1 MDYLIQ
7 FQMSI
12 FALSGLVLLFYTIY
26 RRAQSFNYAKRLL
39 LYIIVAN
46 IIGLISEAMSWI
58 FDGELYYGVYFLEYA
73 SNFLLY
79 LMTPILAGLIAA
91 YIDFKIFY
99 SKKRLMKLLYYQHT
113 SVIVFILLCI
123 NIFYPFIFDVNPVT
137 NAFVS
142 KPLGWMSYAIV
153 LCFYLYMIFVLLK
166 YAQKTNRTTKKVFII
181 SFLLPLV
188 GMLIQMIESRLF
200 VSWTAVTLRIYI
212 IYTYIESSTGD
223 YDYLTKLYTR
233 YSYRVFIRQYIE
245 EQISFGILFIDLNG
259 FKKIN
264 DKYGHQ
270 IGDEVLIEF
279 GIILQKVF
287 HNEKM
292 IARLGGDEFIVVIEQ
307 NHNQLDDCLKHIHD
321 HINHSPLKVIHGLSF
336 AYGYQLHEHQMNS
349 DELFDEADKKMYEH
363 KNK

>member
-1 MDYLIQ
+1 MDYLLQ

-39 LYIIVAN
+39 LYIIIAN
-46 IIGLISEAMSWI
+46 AIALISEVMSWI
-58 FDGELYYGVYFLEYA
+58 FDGELFYGAYFLEYT
-73 SNFLLY
+73 SNFILY
-79 LMTPILAGLIAA
+79 LMAPILAGLIAT

-113 SVIVFILLCI
+113 SLVVLILLCI

-166 YAQKTNRTTKKVFII
+166 YAQKTNRSTKKVFII
-181 SFLLPLV
+181 SFLLPLL
-188 GMLIQMIESRLF
+188 GMFIQILESRLF
-200 VSWTAVTLRIYI
+200 VSWTVVTLSIYI

-245 EQISFGILFIDLNG
+245 EQIPFGILFIDLNG

-287 HNEKM
+287 HNEAM
-292 IARLGGDEFIVVIEQ
+292 IARLGGDEFIVVIEK
-307 NHNQLDDCLKHIHD
+307 NHDQLESCITHIHEQ
-321 HINHSPLKVIHGLSF
+321 IKHSPLKVIHGLSF
-336 AYGYQLHEHQMNS
+336 AYGYQVHEHDMNS
-349 DELFDEADKKMYEH
+349 DELFDEADKKMYDH